1 MVDWLP
7 MSVAFVLLA
16 AGEGSRWD
24 GPGHKLMARV
34 DHSTVFERAL
44 SHAAQGFPDELVV
57 VQGAIDLSDAAGGR
71 ATILVNDVWSQ
82 GQGSSLS
89 LAIGHCRDM
98 CHTSLVIGLGDQP
111 WLDPEAWRA
120 VARSSTKPMAIAR
133 YGSARGHPIR
143 LDAEVWPLLDL
154 AADEGARTLLRD
166 RPDLVE
172 EVPCPGNP
180 ADIDTMGDLHR
191 WSSSTNSP

>member
-1 MVDWLP
+1 

-34 DHSTVFERAL
+34 GTSTVIDLAL
-44 SHAAQGFPDELVV
+44 SHAAQGFPDELIV
-57 VQGAIDLSDAAGGR
+57 VQGAVDLTEAVAGR
-71 ATILVNDVWSQ
+71 ATVVVNDVWSQ
-82 GQGSSLS
+82 GQGSSLE

-98 CHTSLVIGLGDQP
+98 CHKSLVIGLGDQP
-111 WLDPEAWRA
+111 WLDPRAWRA
-120 VARSSTKPMAIAR
+120 IATSGTRPMAVAL
-133 YGSARGHPIR
+133 YGDRRGHPIR

-154 AADEGARTLLRD
+154 SADEGARALLRD
-166 RPDLVE
+166 RPELVE
-172 EVPCPGNP
+172 AVPCPGNP

>member
-16 AGEGSRWD
+16 AGGGSRWD
-24 GPGHKLMARV
+24 GPGHKLLARV
-34 DHSTVFERAL
+34 GSSTVFEQAL
-44 SHAAQGFPDELVV
+44 THAAQGLPDEMIV
-57 VQGAIDLSDAAGGR
+57 VQGAVDLSDTVRGR
-71 ATILVNDVWSQ
+71 ATILVNDVWTQ
-82 GQGSSLS
+82 GQGSSLA

-111 WLDPEAWRA
+111 WLDPGAWRA
-120 VARSSTKPMAIAR
+120 VASSTSRPIATAR
-133 YGSARGHPIR
+133 YDSGRSHPIR
-143 LDAEVWPLLDL
+143 LDADVWPLLDL
-154 AADEGARTLLRD
+154 TSDEGARALLRD
-166 RPDLVE
+166 RPELVE
-172 EVPCPGNP
+172 AVPCPGNP